1 MGSSGRSFGFDSEW
15 IALRLPIVVSC
26 DNGRDREWLLGYLLD
41 QGSKGDLKMRG
52 EEDQWMDWRASLKL
66 MLQIK

>member
-1 MGSSGRSFGFDSEW
+1 M
-15 IALRLPIVVSC
+15 SC

-52 EEDQWMDWRASLKL
+52 EEDQWMDWRASLQH
-66 MLQIK
+66 MLQIKWRGGDEDQGFSGILLFF